1 MRTRHEFLSE
11 GSAKLALL
19 SALHLLDMASASK
32 AVASASQALSKAAAP
47 SIRPRRVSKRTQQTS
62 RTSSLSNLISL
73 YHLTPTFVPTAT
85 PSQLQQHVTDT
96 LAPLSSA
103 TAKPRPKDLLDLVL
117 AQHKLDQERIKL
129 DTAATSPSSAS
140 LLGVRLRQ
148 TANSDSFDFSATG
161 GGGVDGAIYD
171 HQHSFYS
178 SHTAGSEPP
187 LAKRVRRVV
196 DKLHGTEAG
205 GRAGVQVLEEQGEK
219 AVQWKEGLR
228 DARRQEKEREERED
242 QEAEGFGQAFAA

>member
-1 MRTRHEFLSE
+1 MS
-11 GSAKLALL
+11 
-19 SALHLLDMASASK
+19 SASK
-32 AVASASQALSKAAAP
+32 AVASASQAISKATSSA
-47 SIRPRRVSKRTQQTS
+47 PRRVSKRTLQTS

-73 YHLTPTFVPTAT
+73 YHLTPTFVPTAN
-85 PSQLQQHVTDT
+85 PSQLQQHVTNT

-103 TAKPRPKDLLDLVL
+103 TSKPRPRDLLDLVL

-148 TANSDSFDFSATG
+148 TATSSDSFDFSSTAG
-161 GGGVDGAIYD
+161 GGGPDGAIYD
-171 HQHSFYS
+171 HQSSFYS

-205 GRAGVQVLEEQGEK
+205 GRAGVQVLKEQGEK

-228 DARRQEKEREERED
+228 DARRQEKEREEREER
-242 QEAEGFGQAFAA
+242 EAEGFGQAFAA